1 MKSEMMKNVT
11 RGLNRVAFQLK
22 KKSPELLLI
31 GGVACGVACV
41 VTACKATRKVDT
53 ILEEAKDAV
62 DKIHEVKDHPEK
74 YDAEYSEEDAKKDL
88 AVTYFQTGLKLAKLY
103 APTIALGAL
112 SVTAILGSHNIMK
125 KRNIALAAAYATVD
139 KSFKDYRSRVVE
151 RFGDDLDK
159 ELKYNI
165 KAKEVEETITDEDG
179 KEQTVKKNINV
190 VENAS
195 DISEYAKFFDSAS
208 INWEKNSETNLMFLR
223 AQQQYAN
230 DLLVARGHLFLN
242 EVYDML
248 GIERTKAGQVV
259 GWIYDPK
266 NPNGDN
272 YVDFGIYDVNKPKN
286 RDFVNGYEPVILL
299 DFNVDG
305 NIWDKM

>member
-11 RGLNRVAFQLK
+11 RGLNRVVFQLK

-31 GGVACGVACV
+31 GGVVCGAACV
-41 VTACKATRKVDT
+41 VTACKATRKVDA
-53 ILEEAKDAV
+53 ILDEAKDAV

-74 YDAEYSEEDAKKDL
+74 YDTEYSVDDAKKDL
-88 AVTYFQTGLKLAKLY
+88 TITYVKTGVKLAKLY
-103 APTIALGAL
+103 APAIILGTI

-125 KRNIALAAAYATVD
+125 RRNVALAAAYATVN

-165 KAKEVEETITDEDG
+165 KAKEVEETVTDEKG
-179 KEQTVKKNINV
+179 KEKTVKKNINV
-190 VENAS
+190 VEDPSN
-195 DISEYAKFFDSAS
+195 ISAYAKFFDAAS
-208 INWEKNSETNLMFLR
+208 INWEKNPEANLMFLR

-272 YVDFGIYDVNKPKN
+272 YIDFGIYDVNKAKN

>member
-159 ELKYNI
+159 E
-165 KAKEVEETITDEDG
+165 VEETITDEDG

-195 DISEYAKFFDSAS
+195 DVSEYAKFFDSAS
-208 INWEKNSETNLMFLR
+208 INWEKNPETNLMFLR